1 MVRTGWPGWL
11 LGVMLGAGQV
21 VAQEPAAP
29 PRVELRENVPNPF
42 FPSTTIPFV
51 IYPEVCARGHEP
63 LVSLKIYNV
72 LAQVIAIPVLQGL
85 PASSWT
91 TYGCKCDVVCG
102 VLGWEAAG
110 RQKRGHSRHLLLP
123 AGRGWPAHH
132 SQDDRAALRPPA
144 GRAPSAVS
152 PFPARG
158 AGAAV
163 IQAGWGGTAV
173 AHGARRPIQT
183 EISG

>member
-11 LGVMLGAGQV
+11 LGVVLVAGQV

-29 PRVELRENVPNPF
+29 PRVELRENIPNPF

-85 PASSWT
+85 P
-91 TYGCKCDVVCG
+91 GELLDNIRLKCDSYVAYWDGRLLDGKSEVTPGIYYYQLVVDG
-102 VLGWEAAG
+102 Q
-110 RQKRGHSRHLLLP
+110 RTTRKM
-123 AGRGWPAHH
+123 
-132 SQDDRAALRPPA
+132 
-144 GRAPSAVS
+144 
-152 PFPARG
+152 
-158 AGAAV
+158 
-163 IQAGWGGTAV
+163 I
-173 AHGARRPIQT
+173 ARR
-183 EISG
+183 

>member
-11 LGVMLGAGQV
+11 LGVVMGAGQV

-29 PRVELRENVPNPF
+29 PRVELRENIPNPF

-85 PASSWT
+85 PGEPLDNLRLKCGSYAAYWDGRLLDGKNEVTPGIYYYQLVVDGQRT
-91 TYGCKCDVVCG
+91 TRKM
-102 VLGWEAAG
+102 
-110 RQKRGHSRHLLLP
+110 
-123 AGRGWPAHH
+123 
-132 SQDDRAALRPPA
+132 
-144 GRAPSAVS
+144 
-152 PFPARG
+152 
-158 AGAAV
+158 
-163 IQAGWGGTAV
+163 I
-173 AHGARRPIQT
+173 ARR
-183 EISG
+183 